1 MPKAFL
7 TFLCALVLVFI
18 TILTLNVSV
27 SAAENPGDKDKDK
40 NAGPLELGEIV
51 VTGTREK
58 ALLTE
63 TPQSVGVV
71 KHEDIKDIRPSHPS
85 EIMNRIPGVWI
96 NVTAGEGH
104 TTAIRQ
110 PIGTSPVYL
119 YLEDGIPIRPTGF
132 FNHNALYEVNMPQAD
147 RIEVTKGPS
156 TALYGS
162 DAIGGTVNVMTRPA
176 PQSLQLE
183 INPEAGEFGWYRLL
197 ASGGNT
203 FGAKGMQ
210 SPVSIGFRIDLN
222 ETHSDG
228 WRDRTGYD
236 RQSATLRIDSAISDT
251 FFAKTVMTLSNIDQK
266 TGGTSSLTKYDYETR
281 PQYNY
286 QTFDFRQVRAYRLS
300 TELNKEF
307 SSASL
312 LSLIPYVRHNE
323 MDLMP
328 GWGIFKAGTKYYGYD
343 ATTEFNSAGLLS
355 KYRHNFEPWRT
366 TVIAGLDLDYSP
378 GSYYERRIDVTK
390 TGDRYTS
397 YLYVANT
404 TNNYD
409 YDAVF
414 TGVSPYLQ
422 LETSPVKQLRLTAG
436 ARADFLS
443 YDYETH
449 LAANANRPAD
459 ATRDFSHLSPKLGVT
474 VDFMKELNAF
484 ASYGNA
490 FRAPS
495 SGDLFRGNSGT
506 AATAV
511 NLKPIKVD
519 SYETGFRGDFGG
531 VFNYD
536 TSVYYMEKK
545 DDIVSYSPA
554 TNVSQRL
561 NAGKTEH
568 KGVEAAVGIKPA
580 KDIDVSTSYS
590 YAVHTYQ
597 EYVVS
602 RTLDY
607 SGKEI
612 PSAPRQIINTR
623 LSYRPSFIKGARG
636 EVEWMR
642 LGGYWLDN
650 ANTEKY
656 SGHDL
661 FNIRAAYAIDKNWEI
676 YARVINVTD
685 KLYAESA
692 SKSGTDA
699 AMYAP
704 GQPRTFFAGITW
716 NYGSAKP

>member
-1 MPKAFL
+1 ML
-7 TFLCALVLVFI
+7 RTFLRALVFI
-18 TILTLNVSV
+18 FIALLSTTV
-27 SAAENPGDKDKDK
+27 SAAEKPADK
-40 NAGPLELGEIV
+40 NADQLELGEVV

-58 ALLTE
+58 TLLTE
-63 TPQSVGVV
+63 TPQSVGIV
-71 KHEDIKDIRPSHPS
+71 KREDIKDIKPSHPS
-85 EIMNRIPGVWI
+85 EIMNRIPGVWV

-110 PIGTSPVYL
+110 PIGTNPVYL

-176 PQSLQLE
+176 PRSLELE

-203 FGAKGMQ
+203 FGAN
-210 SPVSIGFRIDLN
+210 GFRLDLN

-251 FFAKTVMTLSNIDQK
+251 FLAKTVLTLSNIDQK
-266 TGGTSSLTKYDYETR
+266 TGGTSTLTKYDYETR

-328 GWGIFKAGTKYYGYD
+328 GWGISKSGAKYYGYD
-343 ATTEFNSAGLLS
+343 ATTEFDSVGMLL

-378 GSYYERRIDVTK
+378 GSYYERRIDVRK

-397 YLYVANT
+397 YTYVTNT
-404 TNNYD
+404 TNNFD

-414 TGVSPYLQ
+414 TGISPYLQ

-443 YDYETH
+443 YDYETN
-449 LAANANRPAD
+449 LAANANRPANT
-459 ATRDFSHLSPKLGVT
+459 TRDFSHISPKLGAT
-474 VDFMKELNAF
+474 VEFAREFNAF
-484 ASYGNA
+484 ASYSNA

-495 SGDLFRGNSGT
+495 SGDLFRGSSGT

-511 NLKPIKVD
+511 NLKPIKAD

-536 TSVYYMEKK
+536 TSIYYMEKK

-568 KGVEAAVGIKPA
+568 KGVEAAVGIKPV
-580 KDIDVSTSYS
+580 KDLDLGTSYT
-590 YAVHTYQ
+590 YAVHTYE

-612 PSAPRQIINTR
+612 PAAPRQIINTR
-623 LSYRPSFIKGARG
+623 IAYHPSFLKGARG
-636 EVEWMR
+636 EVEWMH

-656 SGHDL
+656 DGHDL
-661 FNIRAAYAIDKNWEI
+661 FNIRAAYAIDKHWEI
-676 YARVINVTD
+676 YARVINLTD
-685 KLYAESA
+685 KLFAESA
-692 SKSGTDA
+692 SKSGSDA
-699 AMYAP
+699 AMFAP